1 MQRSK
6 MEPVKGC
13 FGRELV
19 VREALS
25 DVIVILD
32 AEYLAPELHVRQ
44 LVIALEY
51 NQWRLQRRFLFGAQY
66 DAAAA
71 HEVDVQM

>member
-1 MQRSK
+1 VTPFLAHPVQCRLQNTRRMQRSK

-51 NQWRLQRRFLFGAQY
+51 NQ
-66 DAAAA
+66 
-71 HEVDVQM
+71 